1 MNKHKVIIIDD
12 ERLAREEIKR
22 HLLDYED
29 FEIAGTAE
37 NADDAERLIT
47 SLQPDLIFLDIQMP
61 GKSGFDLLEALDDVP
76 EVIFI
81 TAYDQFAVKAFE
93 VSAIDYLVKP
103 FREERFAQAI
113 LKVREKLQGKRE
125 TRSFDRNIFVKEGE
139 KLHFIKTSEVYLIT
153 SLGNYVRLH
162 FSGQKVYLKRSL
174 NQLEEMLDPAL
185 FFRISRTEII
195 NTSFIKEVDTSV
207 KERMTIVLETG
218 ERLTVSSRRS
228 AAFKRRHR
236 PLG

>member
-1 MNKHKVIIIDD
+1 MKKFKVVIIDD

-22 HLLDYED
+22 HLLDYDD

-37 NADDAERLIT
+37 NADEAEGLIT
-47 SLQPDLIFLDIQMP
+47 SLRPDLIFLDIQMP
-61 GKSGFDLLEALDDVP
+61 GKSGFDLLEALEDVP

-103 FREERFAQAI
+103 FREERFDKAI
-113 LKVREKLQGKRE
+113 IKAKERLEGKKE
-125 TRSFDRNIFVKEGE
+125 ARSFERNIFVKEGE
-139 KLHFIKTSEVYLIT
+139 KLHFIKTREVYLVT

-207 KERMTIVLETG
+207 SERLTVVLETG
-218 ERLTVSSRRS
+218 ERLIVSSRRS
-228 AAFKRRHR
+228 AALKRRHR